1 MGERGGTWFRLN
13 ERRIIDTINPVWKG
27 QKLVPSKRKVLGYFG
42 RRNKRKNIGE
52 Q

>member
-1 MGERGGTWFRLN
+1 MGELGETFRLN
-13 ERRIIDTINPVWKG
+13 ERRIIDTINPVWKE